1 MSIVKRNDNWGY
13 GSDYS
18 KSNWT
23 GRTPRQSRI
32 TGEWSRNKPAD
43 DRIPK
48 KAYISAVLAVLA
60 FWLANF
66 VG

>member
-1 MSIVKRNDNWGY
+1 MRNDNWGY
-13 GSDYS
+13 SVDRS
-18 KSNWT
+18 TSNWT

-43 DRIPK
+43 RIPK
-48 KAYISAVLAVLA
+48 KAYLGAALAVIA